1 MIAISNH
8 ITSVV
13 TNNCGMVGILQENEQ
28 IIDEASRR
36 HTPAQCLLVTQRG
49 FVSEE

>member
-13 TNNCGMVGILQENEQ
+13 TNKGRFVGILQENER
-28 IIDEASRR
+28 IIDDASRR
-36 HTPAQCLLVTQRG
+36 HTPA
-49 FVSEE
+49 